1 MQSLQ
6 AAEPAQAEEAEMP
19 KFSRNGA
26 APPRPPLRDDDNVT
40 VAVFE
45 EAMGMV
51 LDQIAEQRA
60 DQAEAM
66 ATAIKAVLED
76 KDVAKKFVSNARE
89 ALADSAIQATGRGI
103 WRAIGGIAEK
113 WYIVALLGFFTLHT
127 MGWGPAVAIV
137 KAAFGSKAP

>member
-1 MQSLQ
+1 
-6 AAEPAQAEEAEMP
+6 MP

-26 APPRPPLRDDDNVT
+26 PPHRPPPGDDDHVT

-45 EAMGMV
+45 ETMGMV
-51 LDQIAEQRA
+51 LDRLDEHKA

-66 ATAIKAVLED
+66 AAAIRAVLQD

-127 MGWGPAVAIV
+127 MGWGPAVAFV